1 MRQVRLAVS
10 VVVVLLAVTAPAGA
24 GSRAPTHLHGVALGN
39 DTGLRLLVANDPPFV
54 VDVDSGRVTPVPGVP
69 PVNGGVMWV
78 VSVAGRKALIAGA
91 PTGTRTTQLY
101 GVLDRG
107 ARVASLGRGIY
118 AVGAA
123 SGQSVWIR
131 GAHDA
136 SGCAVRQVA
145 FDGHAIRAPRA
156 FPCGF
161 LDAAGALGLAVAR
174 GRIIDPHTN
183 REVFTTRAG
192 ILAVASRRVLLV
204 ERSVPM
210 RFTLVDTATGV
221 RKPIPWPEGAG
232 GLSRPAVDPRGRF
245 IALAFGIPS
254 TSPQILDIWILDTE
268 SGRLTHPPGMPTLVG
283 LKFTSMEWTDD
294 GRLVILAD
302 RRDGEGTVV
311 VWRPGQRRLALKT
324 LPMPEPNTGSPSF
337 APIR

>member
-10 VVVVLLAVTAPAGA
+10 IVVVLLAVTAPGLA
-24 GSRAPTHLHGVALGN
+24 GSRTPTHLHGDALGSK
-39 DTGLRLLVANDPPFV
+39 TGLRLVVANDPPFV

-69 PVNGGVMWV
+69 SVKGGVLWV
-78 VSVAGRKALIAGA
+78 VSVAGRRAVIAGA
-91 PTGTRTTQLY
+91 ASGTDAQLY

-107 ARVASLGRGIY
+107 ARVASLGRGTY

-123 SGQSVWIR
+123 SGRSLWIR
-131 GAHDA
+131 GARDA

-145 FDGHAIRAPRA
+145 FDGRRIRAPRP
-156 FPCGF
+156 FPCG
-161 LDAAGALGLAVAR
+161 LVDAAGALGLAAGR
-174 GRIIDPHTN
+174 GRIIDPLTN
-183 REVFTTRAG
+183 RAVFRTRAG
-192 ILAVASRRVLLV
+192 IWAVAGRRVLLV
-204 ERSVPM
+204 EPSAPV

-232 GLSRPAVDPRGRF
+232 GLSDPAVDPRGRF

-254 TSPQILDIWILDTE
+254 TSPQTLDVWILDTE
-268 SGRLTHPPGMPTLVG
+268 TGRLTHPPAMPTLVG
-283 LKFTSMEWTDD
+283 LKFTSMQWTDD
-294 GRLVILAD
+294 GRLVILAE